1 MKELNVT
8 EIQAVS
14 GGYNFFV
21 IILGFS
27 VLGPFPPAVS
37 MESTVLAGATCGA
50 VITSVEGFSAGVS
63 AGEGFFETITT
74 ATIGGI
80 AGSLGGAGAAYVGY
94 QIGSYLTNGQP
105 KAQS

>member
-1 MKELNVT
+1 MKALNLDEV
-8 EIQAVS
+8 QAVS

-50 VITSVEGFSAGVS
+50 VITSVEGFC
-63 AGEGFFETITT
+63 AGEGFFETIATT
-74 ATIGGI
+74 TIGGI
-80 AGSLGGAGAAYVGY
+80 AGSLGGAGAAYLGY
-94 QIGSYLTNGQP
+94 QIGSYLINNGQP
-105 KAQS
+105 NAQG